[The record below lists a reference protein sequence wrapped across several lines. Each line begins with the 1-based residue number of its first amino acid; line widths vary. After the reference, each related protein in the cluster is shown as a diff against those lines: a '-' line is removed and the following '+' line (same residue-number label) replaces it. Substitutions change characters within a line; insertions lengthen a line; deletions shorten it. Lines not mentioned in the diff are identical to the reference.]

1 MQYNCDFHL
10 HHWLVDA
17 SQMLGEFE
25 SFHCN
30 RNVNNVSWY
39 EKLNS
44 PPPPPH
50 PCSPFNIGS
59 KLSNSRKRVFDCS
72 QKLSWGKQEI
82 LVSLPPL

>member
-1 MQYNCDFHL
+1 MQYNYDFHL

-17 SQMLGEFE
+17 NQILGEFE

-30 RNVNNVSWY
+30 RNVDDLSWY
-39 EKLNS
+39 GKLKF
-44 PPPPPH
+44 P
-50 PCSPFNIGS
+50 PCSSFNMGN

-82 LVSLPPL
+82 PVSLPPL